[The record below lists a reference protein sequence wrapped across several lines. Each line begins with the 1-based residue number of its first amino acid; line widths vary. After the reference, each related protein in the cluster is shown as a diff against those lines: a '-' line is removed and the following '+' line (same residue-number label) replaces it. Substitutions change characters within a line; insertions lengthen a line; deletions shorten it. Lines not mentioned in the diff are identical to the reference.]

1 VIDSKRGPDMKVD
14 RFFARHPVFTGEEF
28 AAFRV
33 AQGTNVARSA
43 EALLAY
49 HVKAGNLLRPRR
61 GLYAVVPPG
70 MSPDTAPVD
79 PYLLATKTTD
89 DAVLAYH
96 TALEVHGAA
105 YSPHERVLFAT
116 RHAIRPWSFRSVRFR
131 PVRVPCAL
139 LQNDAVDTQVT
150 TVDRAG
156 LDAKVTT
163 LERTLVDVLD
173 RPDLGGGWEEIWRS
187 LEAVSFFDLEAV
199 VDYALL
205 LSNATT
211 IAKVGFFLEQ
221 HRTTLAVE
229 ETHLRPLRARAP
241 RQPHYVARNDSR
253 DNVLLRD
260 WNLIVPADI
269 VARTWQEVI

>member
-1 VIDSKRGPDMKVD
+1 MKVD
-14 RFFARHPVFTGEEF
+14 RFFARHPVFTGEQF
-28 AAFRV
+28 AAFQA
-33 AQGTNVARSA
+33 AQGSGGPRAA

-49 HVKAGNLLRPRR
+49 HVKAGNLLRARR
-61 GLYAVVPPG
+61 GLYAVVPSG
-70 MSPDTAPVD
+70 MSPDMAPVD
-79 PYLLATKTTD
+79 PCLLATKTTD

-105 YSPHERVLFAT
+105 YSPNERVLFVT

-131 PVRVPCAL
+131 PVRVPRAL
-139 LQNDAVDTQVT
+139 LEKDAADTQVT

-163 LERTLVDVLD
+163 LERTLVDLLD
-173 RPDLGGGWEEIWRS
+173 RPDLAGGWEEIWRS
-187 LEAVSFFDLEAV
+187 LEAVSFFDLGAV

-205 LSNATT
+205 LGNSTT

-221 HRTTLAVE
+221 HREPLAVDDA
-229 ETHLRPLRARAP
+229 HLRPLRARAP
-241 RQPHYVARNDSR
+241 RQPHYLDRKDAGENF
-253 DNVLLRD
+253 LLHD
-260 WNLIVPADI
+260 WNLIVPAGI